1 MQVVP
6 KFIITNKTSGRE
18 ETVTLDKE
26 TITIGRAD
34 NCDIV
39 LDGKSVSRKH
49 AEVVRMK
56 KSFFLVDSESGNG
69 TFLNGRKLKPHEKN
83 PLSPNDRFQI
93 EDFNIRFVMTEEAKK
108 AFSEEENTDSDVI
121 EIKMIKKVL
130 SALQTEAHP
139 SLEAIDPPFEGR
151 KVFFTEE
158 MQELVIGR
166 DPLCAFP
173 LDETT
178 VSRRHALLQKK
189 WGGVVVV
196 DLSSKNGTFV
206 NGERVEE
213 KLLKNSDIV
222 MVGSVKLR
230 YRNPQEINL
239 EALSKDYDSSNSLSA
254 PTKEPSLETIAPPP
268 TISKEA
274 QLSVQPD
281 LKEEKKEEKKLEM
294 LPPQFPSSVPEAIE
308 KIRLYLTR
316 FSTLELALLAG
327 GVLVIFFSLIFI
339 LSILL

>member
-1 MQVVP
+1 MPQ
-6 KFIITNKTSGRE
+6 FIIYNKTTRKEQKISI
-18 ETVTLDKE
+18 DKE
-26 TITIGRAD
+26 SITIGRTD

-39 LDGKSVSRKH
+39 LDNKSVSRKH

-93 EDFNIRFVMTEEAKK
+93 EDFDIRFVITEESKK
-108 AFSEEENTDSDVI
+108 AFSQEENTDSDVI

-166 DPLCAFP
+166 DPQCAFP

-213 KLLKNSDIV
+213 KLLKNGDSV

-239 EALSKDYDSSNSLSA
+239 EALNKDYDSSNSLSGPA
-254 PTKEPSLETIAPPP
+254 KEPSLEKVVPPP

-274 QLSVQPD
+274 QLSIQPD
-281 LKEEKKEEKKLEM
+281 RQEEKKEEER
-294 LPPQFPSSVPEAIE
+294 VEGIERIERIE
-308 KIRLYLTR
+308 KIKTYLAR
-316 FSTLELALLAG
+316 FSTWELGLLAG
-327 GVLVIFFSLIFI
+327 GILVIFFSFIFI
-339 LSILL
+339 LTILF